1 MSTSETTQTAPAHQ
15 TAHQATPAPAAPR
28 VRRARPAVMSVT
40 PLAAEKVKALIDGRG
55 KPTAGIRIGV
65 RSKGC
70 SGMSYTLEFADR
82 QEPMDEVVESGGV
95 KLLIDPK
102 ASLFLIGTEMDYEEE
117 KLKSG
122 FVFRNPN
129 EKGRCGCGESFHV

>member
-1 MSTSETTQTAPAHQ
+1 MSTTTDTTTPHGLNGPA
-15 TAHQATPAPAAPR
+15 APAPAP
-28 VRRARPAVMSVT
+28 RARRPRPQVMTVT
-40 PLAAEKVKALIDGRG
+40 PAAVERIKGLIEKRD

-70 SGMSYTLEFADR
+70 SGLSYTLEYADS
-82 QEPMDEVVESGGV
+82 QQPMDEVVETEGV
-95 KLLIDPK
+95 KILIDPK
-102 ASLFLIGTEMDYEEE
+102 ASLFLIGTVMDYEED

>member
-1 MSTSETTQTAPAHQ
+1 MTTTAPP
-15 TAHQATPAPAAPR
+15 ATPVAAKPRRPRPQLMTVTPAAAE
-28 VRRARPAVMSVT
+28 RAR
-40 PLAAEKVKALIDGRG
+40 ALIDGRS

-65 RSKGC
+65 RTKGC
-70 SGMSYTLEFADR
+70 SGLSYTLEFADK
-82 QEPMDEVVESGGV
+82 QEPMDEVVEVSGL

-122 FVFRNPN
+122 FVFKNPN

>member
-1 MSTSETTQTAPAHQ
+1 MTTTTETTPPA
-15 TAHQATPAPAAPR
+15 ASATTAAPR
-28 VRRARPAVMSVT
+28 PRRPRPKLMTVT
-40 PLAAEKVKALIDGRG
+40 PLAAERVKALIDGRS

-65 RSKGC
+65 RTKGC
-70 SGMSYTLEFADR
+70 SGLSYTLEFADK
-82 QEPMDEVVESGGV
+82 QEPMDEVIEAEGI
-95 KLLIDPK
+95 KLLVDPK

>member
-1 MSTSETTQTAPAHQ
+1 MSTTIETSQPA
-15 TAHQATPAPAAPR
+15 AVATPAAAPAAAPR
-28 VRRARPAVMSVT
+28 VRRPRPQVMSVT
-40 PLAAEKVKALIDGRG
+40 PAAAERVKALIDGRE
-55 KPTAGIRIGV
+55 KPTVGIRIGV

-70 SGMSYTLEFADR
+70 SGMSYTLEFADA
-82 QEPMDEVVESGGV
+82 QQPMDEVVETAGV

-102 ASLFLIGTEMDYEEE
+102 ASLFLIGTQMDYVEE

-122 FVFRNPN
+122 FVFNNPN

>member
-1 MSTSETTQTAPAHQ
+1 MSTTTETPKPA
-15 TAHQATPAPAAPR
+15 AAAAPAAVPR
-28 VRRARPAVMSVT
+28 VRRPRPQVMLVT
-40 PLAAEKVKALIDGRG
+40 PAAAERVKALIEGRG

-70 SGMSYTLEFADR
+70 SGLSYTLEFADK
-82 QEPMDEVVESGGV
+82 QEPLDEIIDTQGI
-95 KLLIDPK
+95 KLLIDAK

>member
-1 MSTSETTQTAPAHQ
+1 MSTTETSPPAV
-15 TAHQATPAPAAPR
+15 AAATPAPAPAAPR
-28 VRRARPAVMSVT
+28 VRRPRPQVMSVT
-40 PLAAEKVKALIDGRG
+40 PAAAERVKALIDSRG

-65 RSKGC
+65 RTKGC
-70 SGMSYTLEFADR
+70 SGMSYTLEFADA
-82 QEPMDEVVESGGV
+82 QQPMDEVVETGGV

-102 ASLFLIGTEMDYEEE
+102 ASLFLIGTEMDYVEE

-122 FVFRNPN
+122 FVFTNPN